1 MFKNAPFRRLP
12 LLAVALLSA
21 CAAGGG
27 DGSGLQIG
35 GGPPVSGAFGA
46 YLAGRFAAA
55 ETDTTVAAD
64 SLMQALRV
72 DPDQPELRTRA
83 FLAALMDGRSD
94 ALRLARQLPDNVI
107 ANLLLAGSDVQA
119 GRWDRAEQRLRQLNR
134 AGPIQVLQP
143 TMLAWVL
150 LGRGQPDAALA
161 LLRPLVDGNRL
172 RALNALHAA
181 LIADVAGRP
190 READRLIHLALA
202 DQPEASLRLATL
214 ASGVLARAGHAAEAQ
229 RLLDTIGETGDDAAL
244 AVAEPNRRALLAA
257 RGVATPADGMAEAYV
272 ALAAAMRAQAQQDMA
287 MVLAQLALRLR
298 PGFAPALIL
307 SADVLADQSHDE
319 AALRLLDG
327 IPSDDPLAG
336 VVVLRRA
343 GLLDKLNRADE
354 GVALLRRLADTYPAQ
369 PQPMARLGDLLRRR
383 ERYAEA
389 ASAYDQ
395 AVRRTGQLRG
405 RDWPLLYARGIA
417 RERSENW
424 SGAEADL
431 LKALDL
437 APEQPLVLNYL
448 GYSWA
453 EQNKNLDRARAMLL
467 RATELR
473 PQDGNIA
480 DSLGWVLFRL
490 GDLRGAITWLEKAV
504 ELEPR
509 NSVINDHLGDAYWAA
524 GRQREGRFQWRRA
537 LTTEPEPAEVPKL
550 EAKLR
555 DGLPGYPASQA
566 AR

>member
-1 MFKNAPFRRLP
+1 M
-12 LLAVALLSA
+12 
-21 CAAGGG
+21 
-27 DGSGLQIG
+27 
-35 GGPPVSGAFGA
+35 
-46 YLAGRFAAA
+46 
-55 ETDTTVAAD
+55 
-64 SLMQALRV
+64 
-72 DPDQPELRTRA
+72 
-83 FLAALMDGRSD
+83 
-94 ALRLARQLPDNVI
+94 PDNVI
-107 ANLLLAGSDVQA
+107 ATLLLAGSDVQG

-181 LIADVAGRP
+181 LIADVSGRT

-214 ASGVLARAGHAAEAQ
+214 ASGVLARAGHAPEAQ
-229 RLLDTIGETGDDAAL
+229 RLLDSIGQTGDDAAL
-244 AVAEPNRRALLAA
+244 AVAEPNRRVLLAA
-257 RGVATPADGMAEAYV
+257 RGVTSPADGMAEAYV

-307 SADVLADQSHDE
+307 SADVLADQSHED

-327 IPSDDPLAG
+327 IATDDPLAG

-343 GLLDKLNRADE
+343 ALLDKLNRAEE
-354 GVALLRRLADTYPAQ
+354 GVVLLRRLAEAYPTQ

-383 ERYAEA
+383 ERYADA
-389 ASAYDQ
+389 AAAYDQ
-395 AVRRTGQLRG
+395 AVRRTGTLRG

-424 SGAEADL
+424 AGAEADL

-453 EQNKNLDRARAMLL
+453 EQNKNLDRAKAMLL

-537 LTTEPEPAEVPKL
+537 LTTEPEAPEIPKI

-555 DGLPGYPASQA
+555 DGLPGYPPASQA